1 MNEEARAAVIAEAR
15 TWLKTKWHHQA
26 RVRGA
31 GADCGQL
38 LAAVY
43 EAAGVLPHVEAG
55 AYPRDFMIHR
65 NEERM
70 IGLVLEHAREVP
82 APAPGDIAVW
92 RFGRV
97 YSHAAIVTDWPR
109 VIHAYAHVGQ
119 VVEDN
124 AVTNQRLATRPVRFF
139 SPWSEA

>member
-1 MNEEARAAVIAEAR
+1 MTPARVLVVAEAR
-15 TWLKTKWHHQA
+15 TWLRTPWHHRA

-31 GADCGQL
+31 GVDCGQL

-43 EAAGVLPHVEAG
+43 EAAGVLPHVESG
-55 AYPRDFMIHR
+55 TYPRDFMCHR
-65 NEERM
+65 DEERM
-70 IGLVLEHAREVP
+70 ISLVLDHAREVA
-82 APAPGDIAVW
+82 APGPGDIAIW

-109 VIHAYAHVGQ
+109 IIHAYAQVGE

-124 AVTNQRLATRPVRFF
+124 ATTNQRLASRPVRFF
-139 SPWSEA
+139 SPWGEA